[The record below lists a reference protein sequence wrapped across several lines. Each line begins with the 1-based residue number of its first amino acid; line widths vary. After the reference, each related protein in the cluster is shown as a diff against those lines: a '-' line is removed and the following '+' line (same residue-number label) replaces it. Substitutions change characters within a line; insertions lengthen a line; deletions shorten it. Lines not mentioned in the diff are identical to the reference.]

1 MLKEVLVMS
10 YERYLLSLTSTV
22 TVTVNRTLIY
32 LRMQKY
38 KYFANSLNSALKL
51 K

>member
-22 TVTVNRTLIY
+22 TVTENRTLNIQDCSQV
-32 LRMQKY
+32 RMQK
-38 KYFANSLNSALKL
+38 
-51 K
+51 